1 MKQAFKIVLGLSLI
15 AVGVIWILN
24 VSGVLNFSF
33 SLEGWWTLFIIIPCL
48 GALIEG
54 PDRIGACIGL
64 SIGII
69 LLLCAR
75 GKILWANFWQ
85 FAIAVLAIG
94 IGLKMIFH
102 KERQCCVQEL
112 KTISRNGKDIK
123 SIDLSFG
130 KQSLGYGGERFEGL
144 DVKLAFGSVDVDLR
158 NAIIESDVEIKL
170 EVAFAGM
177 TILVPQ
183 GCEVRQAVN
192 CAAAGVKD
200 SRARNGVPGSG
211 PVIYISGRVSFGG
224 VEII

>member
-75 GKILWANFWQ
+75 GKIL
-85 FAIAVLAIG
+85 
-94 IGLKMIFH
+94 
-102 KERQCCVQEL
+102 
-112 KTISRNGKDIK
+112 
-123 SIDLSFG
+123 
-130 KQSLGYGGERFEGL
+130 
-144 DVKLAFGSVDVDLR
+144 
-158 NAIIESDVEIKL
+158 
-170 EVAFAGM
+170 
-177 TILVPQ
+177 
-183 GCEVRQAVN
+183 
-192 CAAAGVKD
+192 
-200 SRARNGVPGSG
+200 
-211 PVIYISGRVSFGG
+211 
-224 VEII
+224 